1 MIIMALISC
10 CIANMICSVL
20 TAQYVIQCHLKPVW
34 QCISV
39 VFRPNL
45 RSSLATNPLS
55 EFIVTLNIILLTF
68 QQPNSTI

>member
-20 TAQYVIQCHLKPVW
+20 TAQYVMQCHLKPVW

-45 RSSLATNPLS
+45 
-55 EFIVTLNIILLTF
+55 VTLNIILLTF